1 MRIFGMCLKYGPWR
15 SSLKEAY
22 EDLRSSSG
30 LSSVVRLSRA
40 EFCLEV
46 LRKLC
51 KSMHG
56 VVHDAWIENV
66 GRRIGFCSG
75 PVPFLTSL
83 GVIKKRSSKGQ
94 GGWVLGK
101 DTTRRKQLCNSRF
114 EKRAALAKIERWM
127 TFAEVVASHTAPR
140 TCTQWVHSFHS
151 LLATLRGGIVVRS
164 LGEGQCHVV
173 AAGFAIMSPGV
184 RLLVVLGR
192 AAMTSCNRVV
202 GAWRQSSR
210 WRHDIVPPFF
220 AEVVRW

>member
-1 MRIFGMCLKYGPWR
+1 MRIFGICLKYGPWR

-164 LGEGQCHVV
+164 LGGSMSCRRSRLRHHVARRALACCAGSCSHDFVQPRRRRLAAKLAV
-173 AAGFAIMSPGV
+173 AARYCTTFL
-184 RLLVVLGR
+184 R
-192 AAMTSCNRVV
+192 
-202 GAWRQSSR
+202 
-210 WRHDIVPPFF
+210 
-220 AEVVRW
+220 